1 MRHLLGVISP
11 WIDLTSPD
19 PSIYDVSCQILDMEL
34 DFAAFCGLRAL
45 LLPAPRLRYGSD
57 VGQGVT
63 QYARAVS
70 EAIKAA
76 PQIDFSVTMPMM
88 DNPHNWEESETNLS
102 RLARPEYSS
111 SPDSHRPSMDS
122 TAVKHDFYGTW
133 DAWNVIRSFCG
144 HNPHLFIGKSF
155 IAMLP

>member
-11 WIDLTSPD
+11 WIDLTDPD
-19 PSIYDVSCQILDMEL
+19 PSIYDVSCQVLDMEV

-63 QYARAVS
+63 RYARAVS
-70 EAIKAA
+70 EAMKAA

-88 DNPHNWEESETNLS
+88 DDPQSFEESETNLS
-102 RLARPEYSS
+102 RLARPEYGSW
-111 SPDSHRPSMDS
+111 PDSRRPSMDS
-122 TAVKHDFYGTW
+122 TAVKHDFFGTW
-133 DAWNVIRSFCG
+133 DAWNMIRAFCG
-144 HNPHLFIGKSF
+144 YNSHLFVGKSF
-155 IAMLP
+155 IALPL

>member
-1 MRHLLGVISP
+1 M
-11 WIDLTSPD
+11 
-19 PSIYDVSCQILDMEL
+19 
-34 DFAAFCGLRAL
+34 
-45 LLPAPRLRYGSD
+45 
-57 VGQGVT
+57 
-63 QYARAVS
+63 
-70 EAIKAA
+70 KAA

-88 DNPHNWEESETNLS
+88 DNPHNFEESETNLS

-122 TAVKHDFYGTW
+122 IAVKHDFYGTW

-144 HNPHLFIGKSF
+144 YNPHLFIGKSF